1 MATIRAQ
8 QLAPVNFGDSNQLL
22 RAAQQLI
29 QQGAGGLVDTFGQ
42 LRQNVVDRNTANA
55 VNLLTGAQSTD
66 ELAQRQG
73 QVAQI
78 LQNANGDINNEA
90 VQRAQLTMPDTLI
103 GRQLNNNRI
112 TEFNQQ
118 QHDQPL
124 LNQAM
129 ALYAAGDKAG
139 AQQILSGIQGDASKA
154 FTFGANREDA
164 VAQRKL
170 QERQL
175 GIQQAGLALR
185 RQAAEQRAAYTRNNT
200 KQLEGMLKKL
210 LSINGDA
217 DIASTDAATKEQN
230 ARLKDAESSNPLL
243 NPNNDSSAVAS
254 QITNDN
260 RWWVTKLLPNDWR
273 SDRGGRLIGL
283 IDQLDPDKTLSE
295 KERTNML
302 KGMNTAFENTN
313 LNGDPDKAALDWGKK
328 ALDELGK
335 LRTQRLQNTQS
346 QIDQKKAT
354 RLAQMQVLLQGMLGN
369 GNGQLD
375 PIALQLLNQ
384 NYDDEE

>member
-103 GRQLNNNRI
+103 GRQLNNNRL

-129 ALYAAGDKAG
+129 ALYAAGDQAG
-139 AQQILSGIQGDASKA
+139 AQNLLAGVQGDASRA
-154 FTFGANREDA
+154 LTFGANRADQA
-164 VAQRKL
+164 FNQDIQK
-170 QERQL
+170 QQL
-175 GIQQAGLALR
+175 GIQAAGLALR
-185 RQAAEQRAAYTRNNT
+185 RQVAAQRVAQASAGT
-200 KQLEGMLKKL
+200 KQLQALLKTL
-210 LSINGDA
+210 TGANAAAITSSGE
-217 DIASTDAATKEQN
+217 AATKEQN
-230 ARLKDAESSNPLL
+230 ARLSAAEKENPL
-243 NPNNDSSAVAS
+243 NSPGTDSAS
-254 QITNDN
+254 TAAKITNDN
-260 RWWVTKLLPNDWR
+260 RSWMTKLLPNSWR
-273 SDRGGRLIGL
+273 SDRGGRLNGL
-283 IDQLDPDKTLSE
+283 IDQLDPNGTLTDKQRSNLLTV
-295 KERTNML
+295 
-302 KGMNTAFENTN
+302 MNSAFENAN
-313 LNGDPDKAALDWGKK
+313 LNQDPDKAALDRGKQV
-328 ALDELGK
+328 LDDLGK
-335 LRTQRLQNTQS
+335 VQTQRLGNTQA
-346 QIDQKKAT
+346 QINQRRAT
-354 RLAQMQVLLQGMLGN
+354 RIAQLQVLLQSMNG

-375 PIALQLLNQ
+375 PMALQLLNQ
-384 NYDDEE
+384 NIDDEE

>member
-55 VNLLTGAQSTD
+55 VNLLTGAQTTD

-78 LQNANGDINNEA
+78 LQAANGDINNEA

-129 ALYAAGDKAG
+129 SLFAAGDANGARQVLAG
-139 AQQILSGIQGDASKA
+139 VQGDASRA
-154 FTFGANREDA
+154 LTFGAGREDA
-164 VAQRKL
+164 AAQRSL

-175 GIQQAGLALR
+175 GIQAAGLALR
-185 RQAAEQRAAYTRNNT
+185 RQAAAQRAAAAGNNT
-200 KQLEGMLKKL
+200 KQL
-210 LSINGDA
+210 
-217 DIASTDAATKEQN
+217 
-230 ARLKDAESSNPLL
+230 
-243 NPNNDSSAVAS
+243 
-254 QITNDN
+254 
-260 RWWVTKLLPNDWR
+260 
-273 SDRGGRLIGL
+273 
-283 IDQLDPDKTLSE
+283 
-295 KERTNML
+295 
-302 KGMNTAFENTN
+302 
-313 LNGDPDKAALDWGKK
+313 
-328 ALDELGK
+328 
-335 LRTQRLQNTQS
+335 
-346 QIDQKKAT
+346 
-354 RLAQMQVLLQGMLGN
+354 
-369 GNGQLD
+369 
-375 PIALQLLNQ
+375 
-384 NYDDEE
+384 

>member
-1 MATIRAQ
+1 MATIRVQ

-78 LQNANGDINNEA
+78 LQAANGDINNEA

-103 GRQLNNNRI
+103 GRQLNNNRL

-129 ALYAAGDKAG
+129 ALYAAGDQAG
-139 AQQILSGIQGDASKA
+139 AQNLLAGVQGDASRA
-154 FTFGANREDA
+154 LTFGANRADQA
-164 VAQRKL
+164 FNQGIQK
-170 QERQL
+170 QQL
-175 GIQQAGLALR
+175 GIQAAGLALR
-185 RQAAEQRAAYTRNNT
+185 RQAAAQRVAQASAGT
-200 KQLEGMLKKL
+200 KQLQALLKTL
-210 LSINGDA
+210 TGANADA
-217 DIASTDAATKEQN
+217 ITSSGEAATKEQN
-230 ARLKDAESSNPLL
+230 ARLSAAEKENPL
-243 NPNNDSSAVAS
+243 NSPGTDSAS
-254 QITNDN
+254 TAAKITNDN
-260 RWWVTKLLPNDWR
+260 RSWMTKLLPNSWR
-273 SDRGGRLIGL
+273 SDRGGRLNGL
-283 IDQLDPDKTLSE
+283 IDQLDPNGTLTDKQRSNLLTV
-295 KERTNML
+295 
-302 KGMNTAFENTN
+302 MNSAFENAN
-313 LNGDPDKAALDWGKK
+313 LNQDPDKAALDRGKQV
-328 ALDELGK
+328 LDDLGK
-335 LRTQRLQNTQS
+335 VQTQRLGNTQA
-346 QIDQKKAT
+346 QINQRRAT
-354 RLAQMQVLLQGMLGN
+354 RIAQLQVLLQSMNG

-375 PIALQLLNQ
+375 PMALQLLNQ
-384 NYDDEE
+384 NIDDEE

>member
-78 LQNANGDINNEA
+78 LQAANGDINNEA

-103 GRQLNNNRI
+103 GRQLNNNRL

-129 ALYAAGDKAG
+129 ALYAAGDQAG
-139 AQQILSGIQGDASKA
+139 AQNLLAGVQGDASRA
-154 FTFGANREDA
+154 LTFGANRADQA
-164 VAQRKL
+164 FNQGIQK
-170 QERQL
+170 QQL
-175 GIQQAGLALR
+175 GIQAAGLALR
-185 RQAAEQRAAYTRNNT
+185 RQAAAQRVAQASAGT
-200 KQLEGMLKKL
+200 KQLQSLLKTL
-210 LSINGDA
+210 TGANADA
-217 DIASTDAATKEQN
+217 ITSSGEAATKEQN
-230 ARLKDAESSNPLL
+230 ARLSAAEKGNPL
-243 NPNNDSSAVAS
+243 NSPGTDSAS
-254 QITNDN
+254 TAAKITNDN
-260 RWWVTKLLPNDWR
+260 RSWWTKPLPNSWR
-273 SDRGGRLIGL
+273 SDRGGRLNGL
-283 IDQLDPDKTLSE
+283 IDQLDPNGTLTDKQRSNLLTVMDS
-295 KERTNML
+295 
-302 KGMNTAFENTN
+302 AFENAN
-313 LNGDPDKAALDWGKK
+313 LNQDPDKAALDRGKQV
-328 ALDELGK
+328 LDDLGK
-335 LRTQRLQNTQS
+335 VQTERLGNTQA
-346 QIDQKKAT
+346 QINQRRAT
-354 RLAQMQVLLQGMLGN
+354 RIAQLQVLLQGMNG

-375 PIALQLLNQ
+375 PMALQLLNQ
-384 NYDDEE
+384 NIDDEE

>member
-55 VNLLTGAQSTD
+55 VNLLTGAQSID

-78 LQNANGDINNEA
+78 LQAANGDINNEA
-90 VQRAQLTMPDTLI
+90 VQRAQLTMPDTLL
-103 GRQLNNNRI
+103 GRQLNTNRI

-129 ALYAAGDKAG
+129 SLFAAGDANG
-139 AQQILSGIQGDASKA
+139 ARQILSGVQGDASRA
-154 FTFGANREDA
+154 LTFGAGREDA
-164 VAQRKL
+164 AAQRSL

-175 GIQQAGLALR
+175 GIQAAGLALR
-185 RQAAEQRAAYTRNNT
+185 RQAAAQRAAAAGNNS
-200 KQLEGMLKKL
+200 KQLQGMLNKIL
-210 LSINGDA
+210 GITGDA
-217 DIASTDAATKEQN
+217 NIASTDAAVKEQN
-230 ARLKDAESSNPLL
+230 ARLKEAESNNPLL
-243 NPNNDSSAVAS
+243 SPNNDSSAVAA

-260 RWWVTKLLPNDWR
+260 RSILTSLLPNSWR
-273 SDRGGRLIGL
+273 SDRGGRLLGL
-283 IDQLDPDKTLSE
+283 IDQLDPDKTLTE

-313 LNGDPDKAALDWGKK
+313 LNGDPDKAALDWGRK
-328 ALDELGK
+328 ALDDLGK
-335 LRTQRLQNTQS
+335 VRTRRLQNTQS

-354 RLAQMQVLLQGMLGN
+354 RLAQMQVLLQSMLAN

-375 PIALQLLNQ
+375 PMALQLLNQ
-384 NYDDEE
+384 DYEE

>member
-78 LQNANGDINNEA
+78 LQAANGDINNEA

-103 GRQLNNNRI
+103 GRQLNNNRL

-124 LNQAM
+124 INQAM
-129 ALYAAGDKAG
+129 ALYAAGDQKG
-139 AQQILSGIQGDASKA
+139 AQNILAGVQGDASRA
-154 FTFGANREDA
+154 LTFGANRADQA
-164 VAQRKL
+164 FNQGIQK
-170 QERQL
+170 QQL
-175 GIQQAGLALR
+175 GIQAAGLALR
-185 RQAAEQRAAYTRNNT
+185 RQAAAQRVAQASAGT
-200 KQLEGMLKKL
+200 KQLQALLKTL
-210 LSINGDA
+210 TGANADA
-217 DIASTDAATKEQN
+217 VNASGEAATKEQN
-230 ARLKDAESSNPLL
+230 ARLTAAEKENPL
-243 NPNNDSSAVAS
+243 NSPGTDSAATAA
-254 QITNDN
+254 QITKDG
-260 RWWVTKLLPNDWR
+260 RSWLTAPLPNSWR
-273 SDRGGRLIGL
+273 SDRGGRLNQL
-283 IDQLDPDKTLSE
+283 IDRLDPDGTLTD
-295 KERTNML
+295 KQRTNML
-302 KGMNTAFENTN
+302 KGMNTAFENTD
-313 LNGDPDKAALDWGKK
+313 LTGDPDKAALDWGKD
-328 ALDELGK
+328 ALDKLGK
-335 LRTQRLQNTQS
+335 VQTSRSENTQTRIN
-346 QIDQKKAT
+346 QERAT
-354 RLAQMQVLLQGMLGN
+354 RIAQMQVLLQGMLG

-375 PIALQLLNQ
+375 PMALQLLNQ

>member
-22 RAAQQLI
+22 RVAQQLI

-78 LQNANGDINNEA
+78 LQAANGDINNEA
-90 VQRAQLTMPDTLI
+90 VQRAQLTMPDTLL
-103 GRQLNNNRI
+103 GRQLNTNRI

-139 AQQILSGIQGDASKA
+139 AQQILSGVQGDASKA
-154 FTFGANREDA
+154 LTFGANREDA
-164 VAQRKL
+164 AAQRRL

-175 GIQQAGLALR
+175 GIQAAGLALR
-185 RQAAEQRAAYTRNNT
+185 RQAATQRAAAAGNNT
-200 KQLEGMLKKL
+200 KQLQGMLNKIL
-210 LSINGDA
+210 GYVGDSN
-217 DIASTDAATKEQN
+217 IASTDAAVKEQN

-273 SDRGGRLIGL
+273 SDRGGRLMGL

-313 LNGDPDKAALDWGKK
+313 LNGDPDKAALDWVKK
-328 ALDELGK
+328 AMDELGK

-354 RLAQMQVLLQGMLGN
+354 RLAQMQVLLQSMLAN
-369 GNGQLD
+369 GNGQFD
-375 PIALQLLNQ
+375 PMALQLLNQ
-384 NYDDEE
+384 DYEE

>member
-78 LQNANGDINNEA
+78 LQAANGDINNEA

-129 ALYAAGDKAG
+129 SLFAAGDANGARQVLAG
-139 AQQILSGIQGDASKA
+139 VQGDASRA
-154 FTFGANREDA
+154 LTFGAGREDA
-164 VAQRKL
+164 AAQRSL

-175 GIQQAGLALR
+175 GIQAAGLALR
-185 RQAAEQRAAYTRNNT
+185 RQAAAQRAAAAGNNT
-200 KQLEGMLKKL
+200 KQLQGMLNKIL
-210 LSINGDA
+210 GYIGDSN
-217 DIASTDAATKEQN
+217 IASTDAAVKEQN

-243 NPNNDSSAVAS
+243 SPNNDSSAAAA

-273 SDRGGRLIGL
+273 SDRGGRLMGL

-313 LNGDPDKAALDWGKK
+313 LNGDPDKAALEWGKK
-328 ALDELGK
+328 AMDDLGK
-335 LRTQRLQNTQS
+335 VRTQRLQNTQA

-354 RLAQMQVLLQGMLGN
+354 RLAQMQVLLQSMLAN
-369 GNGQLD
+369 GNGQFD
-375 PIALQLLNQ
+375 PMALQLLNQ
-384 NYDDEE
+384 DYEE